1 MVSQT
6 LPKLT
11 GGPES
16 AATAKR
22 GTQPLQVSV
31 VIRRIS

>member
-1 MVSQT
+1 V
-6 LPKLT
+6 T
-11 GGPES
+11 GGSES